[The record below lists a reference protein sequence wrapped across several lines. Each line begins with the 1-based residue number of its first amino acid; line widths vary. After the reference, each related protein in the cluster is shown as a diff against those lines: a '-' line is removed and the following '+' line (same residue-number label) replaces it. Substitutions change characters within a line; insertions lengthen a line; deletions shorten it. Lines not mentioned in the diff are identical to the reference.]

1 MWLLSRVHGDTIVL
15 SGIENIAYEARRLIA
30 QNEKRAIGIAAAKI
44 IANNAS
50 LFINIGTTIEEVAR
64 ARRTRDL
71 LVIANDLNVAM
82 PLYRHPWIEVIVAG
96 APHASIGRRGDR
108 LSGRRFRHTVQGRFR
123 DHRCVGHRRGRI
135 AAGL

>member
-1 MWLLSRVHGDTIVL
+1 VDDLAARFEVTPQTIRKDLNELCEMRLLSRVHGDTIVL
-15 SGIENIAYEARRLIA
+15 SGIENIYEARRLIA

-96 APHASIGRRGDR
+96 HPMRRSDGAVIG
-108 LSGRRFRHTVQGRFR
+108 
-123 DHRCVGHRRGRI
+123 
-135 AAGL
+135 